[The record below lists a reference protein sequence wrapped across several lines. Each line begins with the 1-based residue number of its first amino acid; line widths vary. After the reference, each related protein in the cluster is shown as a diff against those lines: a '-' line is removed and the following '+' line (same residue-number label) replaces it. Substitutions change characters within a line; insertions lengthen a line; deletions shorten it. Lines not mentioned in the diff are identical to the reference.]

1 MKKLFLL
8 IFAVLLVLGSALP
21 LAAYR
26 VTRAVLGHTA
36 PLPAASSVPELPTS
50 QPKDLPSADAETFPV
65 EDQSAGKVVQ
75 LSRREYVLGA
85 VAAEMPVSWPDEAL
99 KAQAVAAHSYALY
112 RRDHSTEENG
122 AWFTADPA
130 RRQGCLT
137 DAVLHSYWGT
147 TYAANY
153 ARLSALVDAVQTQ
166 VLYYGDAPA
175 GTSYFA
181 LSNGRTEA
189 SENVWG
195 TALPYLVP
203 VDSST
208 DTAADNYKYTLNL
221 SAAQL
226 QQLLAERLGIA
237 ADLSQQAQWF
247 GTPVLTPSG
256 YVDSL
261 PVCGQTVQGTA
272 LRKALGLRSTCFT
285 VVWQSGT
292 FSFTT
297 RGYGHGVGMSQWGAK
312 ALAEQGADYR
322 AILAHYYPGTELRGG
337 IATEQSGKF
346 ILNKVLNYAITQM
359 EPLHIA
365 LCSGSKFISFYQPN
379 SCANQLTV
387 VSAAVSTVVSTCW
400 TVCCSLVP
408 SASLSD
414 Q

>member
-1 MKKLFLL
+1 MKRSFLL
-8 IFAVLLVLGSALP
+8 LCAVLLVLGCALP
-21 LAAYR
+21 CAAYR
-26 VTRAVLGHTA
+26 LARMTLAQSTA
-36 PLPAASSVPELPTS
+36 PSAAEASSAVSEEGSGQATSPADTADTVCFTDQSTGQAVELP
-50 QPKDLPSADAETFPV
+50 L
-65 EDQSAGKVVQ
+65 
-75 LSRREYVLGA
+75 REYLIGA

-147 TYAANY
+147 AYAANY

-181 LSNGRTEA
+181 MSNGRTEA

-208 DTAADNYKYTLNL
+208 DTAADNYEYTLNL

-247 GTPVLTPSG
+247 GTPMLTPSG

-292 FSFTT
+292 FSFNHK
-297 RGYGHGVGMSQWGAK
+297 RLRPWRRHEPVGRKGAGRAGCRLPRHSGALLPRHGTA
-312 ALAEQGADYR
+312 
-322 AILAHYYPGTELRGG
+322 G
-337 IATEQSGKF
+337 IMQIG
-346 ILNKVLNYAITQM
+346 L
-359 EPLHIA
+359 LHIA
-365 LCSGSKFISFYQPN
+365 LCSSPELCSDFYQPN

>member
-147 TYAANY
+147 AYAANY

-181 LSNGRTEA
+181 MSNGRTEA

-208 DTAADNYKYTLNL
+208 DTAADNYEYPLNL

-247 GTPVLTPSG
+247 GTPMLTPSG

-272 LRKALGLRSTCFT
+272 LRKALGLRSACFT

-297 RGYGHGVGMSQWGAK
+297 KGYGHGVGMSQWGAK

-322 AILAHYYPGTELRGG
+322 AILAHYYPGTELRG
-337 IATEQSGKF
+337 
-346 ILNKVLNYAITQM
+346 
-359 EPLHIA
+359 
-365 LCSGSKFISFYQPN
+365 
-379 SCANQLTV
+379 
-387 VSAAVSTVVSTCW
+387 
-400 TVCCSLVP
+400 
-408 SASLSD
+408 
-414 Q
+414 

>member
-1 MKKLFLL
+1 MKRSFFLL
-8 IFAVLLVLGSALP
+8 CAVLFVLGSLLP
-21 LAAYR
+21 LAGYR
-26 VTRAVLGHTA
+26 LAKTVLGPSA
-36 PLPAASSVPELPTS
+36 PASSAAAPEPETPDAASLPPSDRDSETFLIADQSDGAVVSVP
-50 QPKDLPSADAETFPV
+50 
-65 EDQSAGKVVQ
+65 
-75 LSRREYVLGA
+75 RRDYLIGA
-85 VAAEMPVSWPDEAL
+85 VAAEMPITWPDEAL
-99 KAQAVAAHSYALY
+99 KAQAIAAHSYALY
-112 RRDHSTEENG
+112 CRDHAQDPAAG
-122 AWFTADPA
+122 WLTADPT
-130 RRQGCLT
+130 RRQGYLT
-137 DAVLHSYWGT
+137 DAVLRSYWGT
-147 TYAANY
+147 AYEANY
-153 ARLSALVDAVQTQ
+153 ARLSALVDSVLTQ
-166 VLYYGDAPA
+166 VLYYEDAPA

-181 LSNGRTEA
+181 ISDGQTEA

-208 DTAADNYKYTLNL
+208 DTAADNYEYTLNL

-247 GTPVLTPSG
+247 GTPMLTPSG

-322 AILAHYYPGTELRGG
+322 AILAHYYPGTELRG
-337 IATEQSGKF
+337 
-346 ILNKVLNYAITQM
+346 
-359 EPLHIA
+359 
-365 LCSGSKFISFYQPN
+365 
-379 SCANQLTV
+379 
-387 VSAAVSTVVSTCW
+387 
-400 TVCCSLVP
+400 
-408 SASLSD
+408 
-414 Q
+414 

>member
-1 MKKLFLL
+1 MKRSFLL
-8 IFAVLLVLGSALP
+8 LCAVLLVLGCALP
-21 LAAYR
+21 CAAYR
-26 VTRAVLGHTA
+26 LARMTLAQG
-36 PLPAASSVPELPTS
+36 AASSAAEATSAASEEGSEQEAPSPADTTDTVCFTDQSTGQAVELP
-50 QPKDLPSADAETFPV
+50 L
-65 EDQSAGKVVQ
+65 
-75 LSRREYVLGA
+75 REYLIGA

-112 RRDHSTEENG
+112 RRDHSTGENG
-122 AWFTADPA
+122 AWFTADPT

-147 TYAANY
+147 AYAANY

-181 LSNGRTEA
+181 MSNGRTEA

-208 DTAADNYKYTLNL
+208 DTAADNYEYTLNL

-237 ADLSQQAQWF
+237 ADLSQQTQWF

-272 LRKALGLRSTCFT
+272 LRKALGLRSACFT
-285 VVWQSGT
+285 VVCQSGT

-312 ALAEQGADYR
+312 ALAEQGADYC
-322 AILAHYYPGTELRGG
+322 AILAHYYPGTELRG
-337 IATEQSGKF
+337 
-346 ILNKVLNYAITQM
+346 
-359 EPLHIA
+359 
-365 LCSGSKFISFYQPN
+365 
-379 SCANQLTV
+379 
-387 VSAAVSTVVSTCW
+387 
-400 TVCCSLVP
+400 
-408 SASLSD
+408 
-414 Q
+414 

>member
-1 MKKLFLL
+1 MKRSFLL
-8 IFAVLLVLGSALP
+8 LCAVLLVLGCALP
-21 LAAYR
+21 CVAYR
-26 VTRAVLGHTA
+26 LACMALAQSAA
-36 PLPAASSVPELPTS
+36 PSAAEAASAASEES
-50 QPKDLPSADAETFPV
+50 SAQEAPSPANTADTVCFM
-65 EDQSAGKVVQ
+65 DQSTGQMVT
-75 LSRREYVLGA
+75 LPLREYLIGA

-112 RRDHSTEENG
+112 RRDHSTGENG
-122 AWFTADPA
+122 AWFTADPT

-147 TYAANY
+147 AYAANY
-153 ARLSALVDAVQTQ
+153 ARLSALVDAVQAQ
-166 VLYYGDAPA
+166 VLYYGNAPA

-181 LSNGRTEA
+181 MSNGRTEA

-208 DTAADNYKYTLNL
+208 DTAADNYEYTLNL

-256 YVDSL
+256 YVDTL

-272 LRKALGLRSTCFT
+272 LRKALGLRSACFT
-285 VVWQSGT
+285 VVCQSGT

-322 AILAHYYPGTELRGG
+322 AILAHYYPGTELRG
-337 IATEQSGKF
+337 E
-346 ILNKVLNYAITQM
+346 
-359 EPLHIA
+359 
-365 LCSGSKFISFYQPN
+365 
-379 SCANQLTV
+379 
-387 VSAAVSTVVSTCW
+387 
-400 TVCCSLVP
+400 
-408 SASLSD
+408 
-414 Q
+414 

>member
-1 MKKLFLL
+1 MKRSFLL
-8 IFAVLLVLGSALP
+8 LCAVLLVLGCALP
-21 LAAYR
+21 CAAYR
-26 VTRAVLGHTA
+26 LACVALVQAA
-36 PLPAASSVPELPTS
+36 PPPEAESASAALEESSSQAPSPADAASVVCFTDQSTGQTVELP
-50 QPKDLPSADAETFPV
+50 L
-65 EDQSAGKVVQ
+65 
-75 LSRREYVLGA
+75 REYLIGA

-112 RRDHSTEENG
+112 RRDHSTGENG

-147 TYAANY
+147 AYAANY
-153 ARLSALVDAVQTQ
+153 ARLCALVDAVQTQ

-181 LSNGRTEA
+181 MSNGRTEA

-208 DTAADNYKYTLNL
+208 DTAADNYEYTLNL

-226 QQLLAERLGIA
+226 QLLLSERLGII

-247 GTPVLTPSG
+247 GAPVLTSSG
-256 YVDSL
+256 YVDTL

-272 LRKALGLRSTCFT
+272 LRKALGLRSACFT
-285 VVWQSGT
+285 VAYQSGT

-297 RGYGHGVGMSQWGAK
+297 KGYGHGVGMSQWGAK

-322 AILAHYYPGTELRGG
+322 TILAHYYPGTELRG
-337 IATEQSGKF
+337 
-346 ILNKVLNYAITQM
+346 
-359 EPLHIA
+359 
-365 LCSGSKFISFYQPN
+365 
-379 SCANQLTV
+379 
-387 VSAAVSTVVSTCW
+387 
-400 TVCCSLVP
+400 
-408 SASLSD
+408 
-414 Q
+414 

>member
-1 MKKLFLL
+1 MKRSFLL
-8 IFAVLLVLGSALP
+8 LCAVLLALGCALP
-21 LAAYR
+21 CAAYR
-26 VTRAVLGHTA
+26 LARMTLAQGTA
-36 PLPAASSVPELPTS
+36 PSAAEASSAASEESSWQAPSPADTTATVCFTDQSTGQTVELP
-50 QPKDLPSADAETFPV
+50 L
-65 EDQSAGKVVQ
+65 
-75 LSRREYVLGA
+75 REYLIGA

-112 RRDHSTEENG
+112 RRDHSIEENG
-122 AWFTADPA
+122 AWFSADPT

-147 TYAANY
+147 AYAANY
-153 ARLSALVDAVQTQ
+153 ARLSSLVDAVQTQ

-181 LSNGRTEA
+181 MSNGRTEA

-208 DTAADNYKYTLNL
+208 DTAADNYEYTLNL

-272 LRKALGLRSTCFT
+272 LRKALGLRSACFT
-285 VVWQSGT
+285 VVCQSGT

-322 AILAHYYPGTELRGG
+322 AILAHYYPGTELRG
-337 IATEQSGKF
+337 
-346 ILNKVLNYAITQM
+346 
-359 EPLHIA
+359 
-365 LCSGSKFISFYQPN
+365 
-379 SCANQLTV
+379 
-387 VSAAVSTVVSTCW
+387 
-400 TVCCSLVP
+400 
-408 SASLSD
+408 
-414 Q
+414 